1 MRFSLGNPAVTFAKK
16 QEMAQRRIDSI
27 EIGMVWRE
35 DAADGIENSGLASEM
50 YNEYITGHG
59 VQTASF
65 HCDCNGILKMRALAK
80 TCMFCAL
87 HTHSHTHLQKDRQK
101 YTYTNMPLIVANL
114 QVPTLPSSSPSSAAK
129 ERVRFTLTQ
138 SHTKGGGSSSI
149 LDYM

>member
-27 EIGMVWRE
+27 EISMVWRE
-35 DAADGIENSGLASEM
+35 DAADGFENSGLASEM

-87 HTHSHTHLQKDRQK
+87 HTHSHTH
-101 YTYTNMPLIVANL
+101 TYKKTDKNIH
-114 QVPTLPSSSPSSAAK
+114 
-129 ERVRFTLTQ
+129 TQ
-138 SHTKGGGSSSI
+138 TCH
-149 LDYM
+149 